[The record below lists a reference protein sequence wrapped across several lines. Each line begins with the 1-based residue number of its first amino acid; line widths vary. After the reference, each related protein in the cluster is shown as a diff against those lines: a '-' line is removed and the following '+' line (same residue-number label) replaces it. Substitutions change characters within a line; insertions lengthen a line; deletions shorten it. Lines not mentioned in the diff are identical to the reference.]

1 MPKFLPPTLVAMFCV
16 ATAVA
21 QPSDAP
27 RQKQAADAILLTI
40 FLHHDQSKTLEEINK
55 LEDLQGMYKAFPPA
69 GTSVV
74 SWYVVM
80 GIGQIVTLEVPAAKL
95 REVNVALE
103 KTAWKAFRT
112 EFSPTYD
119 YFPVVRD
126 KLSNKAK
133 LSL

>member
-1 MPKFLPPTLVAMFCV
+1 MRKLLPPAIVAMFCV

-21 QPSDAP
+21 QPSDGP
-27 RQKQAADAILLTI
+27 RQQQAPDAILLTI

-55 LEDLQGMYKAFPPA
+55 LEDAQGMYKAFPPA

-112 EFSPTYD
+112 EFFPTYN

-126 KLSNKAK
+126 KLANKSK
-133 LSL
+133 LAL

>member
-1 MPKFLPPTLVAMFCV
+1 MPKLLPTLVAMFCV

-21 QPSDAP
+21 QPSDTPP
-27 RQKQAADAILLTI
+27 RQKQAADAILLTV
-40 FLHHDQSKTLEEINK
+40 FLHHDQSKSLEEINK
-55 LEDLQGMYKAFPPA
+55 LEDVQGMYKAFPPA
-69 GTSVV
+69 GTAVV

-112 EFSPTYD
+112 EFFPTYD
-119 YFPVVRD
+119 YFPIVRE

>member
-21 QPSDAP
+21 EPSDAP
-27 RQKQAADAILLTI
+27 RQQAPDAILLTI

-55 LEDLQGMYKAFPPA
+55 LEDVQGMYKAFPPA

-112 EFSPTYD
+112 EFYPTYN

-126 KLSNKAK
+126 KLTNKSK